1 MEQQKT
7 KTKTRK
13 INIDK
18 TDIIIFLIVFIIFG
32 FALLSFFP
40 GLLTSDC
47 IDQINQAQNNA
58 YYVAHPVIHSMIIG
72 NLTKLGGIW
81 VPALFQ
87 IIVFSLIWTYAM
99 KVLRRYNDGRKNKIL
114 QIILTLAISI
124 LPLNFLYSITLWK
137 DILYSY
143 SMLLSLVFIYIGIKE
158 KFNFTISQIILIS
171 LSNVAVMK
179 FRLNGLPIGIL
190 MFAIL
195 MICNIVKNKN
205 RKQIIAFIASF
216 VVCYSLFTIPTKMVN
231 VIPQEAGE
239 GSVLT
244 STEIYCIGALLNS
257 DIQLEEDEEEFL
269 NTIFDIKEW
278 KENYNP
284 YSASGILYNPKYNQ
298 DNILGKS
305 KEANEK
311 LKEIVIKYTKQKPG
325 TVLKHFLNI
334 NSIWWSVQEY
344 GGMHGIVTSNSWV
357 SEMSNGKYDN
367 HPILE
372 GGYEFLN
379 DIINK
384 SIRTTFRYNVI
395 YRPAVS
401 IIISIVLAIAVCFKT
416 KKKSYLLILLP
427 MILNVGTYILLI
439 TSQDH
444 RYFYPCHLTCY
455 FMIAIFIAE
464 FIKNKK
470 IEKKNTK
477 KIDKENPKTLVIIP
491 AYNEEAAIQKV
502 VESVYNEKIE
512 NLDVVVVN
520 DGSKDTT
527 FEKASKTKAIAIDSP
542 NNLGIG
548 GAVQTGYLYA
558 YKNNYDIAIQ
568 VDGDGQH
575 DPKYIRELIKEIK
588 NGNNLVIG
596 SRFIEK
602 SSYEQTFMRML
613 GINIISY
620 IIKTGTGKKI
630 YDTTSGYRA
639 CDKYI
644 IEEFSNNYPYDYPE
658 PCSTMN
664 VIKLGYEVKEIP
676 VEMKKRETGK
686 SFITPIKSI
695 SYMFKVILSL
705 IISGIVE

>member
-1 MEQQKT
+1 MEQQKL
-7 KTKTRK
+7 KSKK
-13 INIDK
+13 INIEK
-18 TDIIIFLIVFIIFG
+18 TDVAIFLIVFIIFG

-47 IDQINQAQNNA
+47 VDQIDQAMNNA
-58 YYVAHPVIHSMIIG
+58 YVSAHPVIHSMIIG

-87 IIVFSLIWTYAM
+87 IIVFSLIWTYGM
-99 KVLRRYNDGRKNKIL
+99 KKLRKYNDGRKNKIF
-114 QIILTLAISI
+114 QIIITFIICI

-143 SMLLSLVFIYIGIKE
+143 SMLLSLILIYIGIKE
-158 KFNFTISQIILIS
+158 KFNFTIPQIILIS

-179 FRLNGLPIGIL
+179 LRLNGLPIGIL
-190 MFAIL
+190 IFAIL

-205 RKQIIAFIASF
+205 KKQIIAFVASF
-216 VVCYSLFTIPTKMVN
+216 ITCYLLFTIPTKFVN
-231 VIPQEAGE
+231 VTTPKSE
-239 GSVLT
+239 SNVLT
-244 STEIYCIGALLNS
+244 STEVYCMGALLNT
-257 DIQLEEDEEEFL
+257 DIQLEEDEKEFL
-269 NTIFDIKEW
+269 NSIFDIKEW

-284 YSASGILYNPKYNQ
+284 YSGSGILYNANYNKN
-298 DNILGKS
+298 NILTDS
-305 KEANEK
+305 KEANQK
-311 LKEIVIKYTKQKPG
+311 LQEIVIKYAKQKPG
-325 TVLKHFLNI
+325 AVIKHFLSI
-334 NSIWWSVQEY
+334 NSIWLSIQEY
-344 GGMHGIVTSNSWV
+344 GGMHGIITTNSWV
-357 SEMSNGKYDN
+357 SDMNNGKYDN

-384 SIRTTFRYNVI
+384 SIRTAFRYNVI

-401 IIISIVLAIAVCFKT
+401 IIISIALTIIVCFKN
-416 KKKSYLLILLP
+416 KKKAYLLLVLP
-427 MILNVGTYILLI
+427 MILNIGTYVILM

-455 FMIAIFIAE
+455 FMIAIFITE

-470 IEKKNTK
+470 IEKKKTEKTN
-477 KIDKENPKTLVIIP
+477 KENPKTLVIIP
-491 AYNEEAAIQKV
+491 AYNEEDAIQKV

-512 NLDVVVVN
+512 NLDVIVVN
-520 DGSKDTT
+520 DGSKDNTYN
-527 FEKASKTKAIAIDSP
+527 KAKETKATAIDSP

-575 DPKYIRELIKEIK
+575 DPKYIKQLIKEIK

-596 SRFIEK
+596 SRFIQK
-602 SSYEQTFMRML
+602 SNYEQTFMRML

-644 IEEFSNNYPYDYPE
+644 IEEFSKNYPYDYPE

-705 IISGIVE
+705 VISGIIE